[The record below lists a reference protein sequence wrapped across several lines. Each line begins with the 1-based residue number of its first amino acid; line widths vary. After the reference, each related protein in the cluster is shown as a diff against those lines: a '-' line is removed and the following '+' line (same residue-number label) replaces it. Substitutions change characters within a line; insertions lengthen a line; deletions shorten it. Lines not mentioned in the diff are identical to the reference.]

1 MAASA
6 GSRVASNCEVLEV
19 GEEDVAGGVVLLAGG
34 DEVLDVGEGL
44 GLGGVEGVA
53 CGLVLDEEFAG
64 PEEVDEAGGAGEALY
79 GDFKGGDVATR
90 APEDVKEVV
99 PEGLLVGL
107 LACGVLPGA
116 GEVGGALAD
125 FVP

>member
-64 PEEVDEAGGAGEALY
+64 PEEVDEAGGAGEALC
-79 GDFKGGDVATR
+79 GDLKGRDVAACAAAATR
-90 APEDVKEVV
+90 
-99 PEGLLVGL
+99 
-107 LACGVLPGA
+107 VLG
-116 GEVGGALAD
+116 
-125 FVP
+125 